1 MAEFGG
7 DFDMFDEV
15 QQDLL
20 VEQTLEWM
28 TTDSNSMKP
37 DLLKLAVDMSGIE
50 KQSKEPFINFAFEKS
65 NFTHS
70 LGRLRISLNI
80 RKLVSRQYFCFEFN

>member
-37 DLLKLAVDMSGIE
+37 DLLKLAVDITEIE
-50 KQSKEPFINFAFEKS
+50 KLGKEQFANF
-65 NFTHS
+65 
-70 LGRLRISLNI
+70 
-80 RKLVSRQYFCFEFN
+80 YFSF